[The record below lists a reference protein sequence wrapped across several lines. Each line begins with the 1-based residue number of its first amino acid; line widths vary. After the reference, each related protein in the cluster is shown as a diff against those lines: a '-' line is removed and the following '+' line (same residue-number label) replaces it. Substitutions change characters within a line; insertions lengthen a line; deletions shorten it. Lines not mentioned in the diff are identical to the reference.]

1 MTESIAPFQ
10 ALVVEKEGD
19 RFQAGVKEL
28 KLEDLPAGEVLIRVS
43 YSGVNFKD
51 GLACLSNGGIVRTY
65 PHIPGIDLAGTV
77 VTSADARFQPGQ
89 AVLVTGFD
97 LGVAHFGGFSQ
108 MARVPA
114 DWVVALPPG
123 LTAYEAMAIGT
134 AGLTAAMS
142 IDRLEHNGLAPGQ
155 GPVLVTGATGGVGS
169 FAVALLAARGY
180 EVAASTGK
188 AAEHDY
194 LRSLGAQDVLERS
207 ALEPEA
213 IKPLEK
219 QKWAAAV
226 DPVGGR
232 SLAYILASIR
242 YGGSVAVSGL
252 TGGGSVPTSVHPFIL
267 RGVSLL
273 GIDSVQ
279 YPAERRYALWERLA
293 ADLKPTGHLER
304 IGGTRIRLAEVPQYA
319 ADILQGRIK
328 GRVVVEL

>member
-1 MTESIAPFQ
+1 MDIDQQFQ
-10 ALVVEKEGD
+10 ALVINKQED
-19 RFQAGVKEL
+19 RLHIGVKQL
-28 KLEDLPAGEVLIRVS
+28 TLEQLPAGDVLIRVS
-43 YSGVNFKD
+43 YSGVNYKD
-51 GLACLSNGGIVRTY
+51 GLACLPDGGVVRSY
-65 PHIPGIDLAGTV
+65 PHVPGIDLAGTV
-77 VTSADARFQPGQ
+77 VSSADERFRPGQ
-89 AVLVTGFD
+89 QVLVTGFD
-97 LGVAHFGGFSQ
+97 LGVSRFGGFSEL
-108 MARVPA
+108 ARVPA
-114 DWVVALPPG
+114 DWVVPLPPG
-123 LTAYEAMAIGT
+123 LTAFEAMCIGT

-142 IDRLEHNGLAPGQ
+142 IDRLEHNGLQPGQ

-194 LRSLGAQDVLERS
+194 LRGLGAQTVLERS

-213 IKPLEK
+213 MKPLEK
-219 QKWAAAV
+219 QQWAAAV

-232 SLAYILASIR
+232 SLTYILASIR

-252 TGGGSVPTSVHPFIL
+252 TGGGAVPTSVYPFIL

-273 GIDSVQ
+273 GIDSVY

-293 ADLKPTGHLER
+293 ADLQPAGHLRR
-304 IGGTRIRLAEVPQYA
+304 IGKRIRLEEVPQYA
-319 ADILQGRIK
+319 NDILEGRIR